1 MNTFNLPDLGEGLP
15 DAEIVEWMV
24 AEGDEVKVDQPL
36 VSMETA
42 KAVVEVPSPY
52 TGKVV
57 KLYGGKGDIIETGH
71 PLADFEVEGA
81 VADAVQKQAIKED
94 AGTVVGSV
102 EVSDRVVREE
112 ARATTG
118 GVKATP
124 AVRAIARKLKVD
136 LNAVTAS
143 GAGSVITA
151 ADVKKAAQGG
161 ASSTAGSIAG
171 STTGAAPAT
180 PTASATPSIDGKQVK
195 GTRRTMARTMAQ
207 SHAQVV
213 PTTLFD
219 DANLSAW
226 AEGEDITVRLL
237 RAIATGVEAEP
248 RLNAFFDGNALVI
261 DVRDQVD
268 IGIAVDTQDGLF
280 VPVLRDVGSKN
291 AKALRKGLDA
301 IREGVAARNIP
312 PEDLTGYSIILSNFG
327 KFAGRYATP
336 IIMPPTVAIM
346 AAGKLRKEV
355 VMVKGKPTEAPVLPL
370 SLTFD
375 HRAATGGEAAR
386 FLGAILADL
395 EKAG

>member
-1 MNTFNLPDLGEGLP
+1 MKTFKLPDLGEGLP

-42 KAVVEVPSPY
+42 KAVVEVPSPF

-57 KLYGGKGDIIETGH
+57 KFYGAKGDIIETGN
-71 PLADFEVEGA
+71 PLADFEVQDA
-81 VADAVQKQAIKED
+81 VADAPQKETIKED
-94 AGTVVGSV
+94 AGTVVGAV

-136 LNAVTAS
+136 LSTVAAS
-143 GAGSVITA
+143 GAGGVITA
-151 ADVKKAAQGG
+151 ADVKKAAE
-161 ASSTAGSIAG
+161 ASPSSSTV
-171 STTGAAPAT
+171 AAPAAA
-180 PTASATPSIDGKQVK
+180 PAAAAATPAIDGEQIK

-213 PTTLFD
+213 PTTLCD

-237 RAIATGVEAEP
+237 RAIAAGVETEP

-268 IGIAVDTQDGLF
+268 IGIAVDTEDGLF

-291 AKALRKGLDA
+291 AKALRKALDS
-301 IREGVAARNIP
+301 IREGVSARSIP

-336 IIMPPTVAIM
+336 IVMPPTVAIM

-355 VMVKGKPTEAPVLPL
+355 VMLKGKPTEAPVLPL